1 MRILLINPNTSRAMT
16 AKIADAARG
25 VAGPDVLI
33 EAVCPANGAAAIE
46 SHTDEIA
53 AAAAVIEAITA
64 DLASAD
70 PADAYV
76 IACFGDPGLDAA
88 REVAEVPVVG
98 IAEAAMHLAAVSG
111 RHFGVVTTLS
121 RTLGRAHDLV
131 ARYGMERSCVSL
143 AATGIPVLDL
153 EDTGSEAVS
162 LIERHGAEAAA
173 GGADVIVLGCAGM
186 ADLCTELTARI
197 GVPVV
202 DGVAAAVGMASGMVR
217 MGLGTSKRDEYAK
230 PPRAFVAGLHA
241 PAVSGAGAPVAA
253 GVPGGAG
260 AAVAAGV
267 PVASTEGLGAG
278 SAVRG
283 GKFPPQGADVAPNPH
298 DTVVGSAASTPPP
311 QTADVAVFA

>member
-25 VAGPDVLI
+25 VAGPDVVI
-33 EAVCPANGAAAIE
+33 DAVSPATGAAAIE

-53 AAAAVIEAITA
+53 AAAAVVEMVAA
-64 DLASAD
+64 DRDGSD

-88 REVAEVPVVG
+88 RELVSAPVVG

-131 ARYGMERSCVSL
+131 ARYGMERACVSL

-153 EDTGSEAVS
+153 EDTGSEAVA
-162 LIERHGAEAAA
+162 LIERYGAEAAA

-186 ADLCTELTARI
+186 ADLCADLTARV

-202 DGVAAAVGMASGMVR
+202 DGVAAAVGLASGMVR
-217 MGLGTSKRDEYAK
+217 MGLGTSKRDEYA
-230 PPRAFVAGLHA
+230 PPARAFAG
-241 PAVSGAGAPVAA
+241 GYGTRGENGAA
-253 GVPGGAG
+253 GRADGRGPQVARGVRPALAEPSPRTGPTRSPQ
-260 AAVAAGV
+260 AAD
-267 PVASTEGLGAG
+267 LG
-278 SAVRG
+278 
-283 GKFPPQGADVAPNPH
+283 
-298 DTVVGSAASTPPP
+298 
-311 QTADVAVFA
+311 VFA

>member
-25 VAGPDVLI
+25 VAGPDVRI
-33 EAVCPANGAAAIE
+33 DAVCPGVGAAAIE
-46 SHTDEIA
+46 SHTDEIL
-53 AAAAVIEAITA
+53 AAAAVVELIAA
-64 DLASAD
+64 DRDGAD

-88 REVAEVPVVG
+88 RELVEVPVLG

-131 ARYGMERSCVSL
+131 ARYGMERACVSL

-153 EDTGSEAVS
+153 EDTESLAVET
-162 LIERHGAEAAA
+162 IARYGADAAA

-186 ADLCTELTARI
+186 ADLCAELTSRV

-217 MGLGTSKRDEYAK
+217 MGLGTSKRDEYAT
-230 PPRAFVAGLHA
+230 PPRGFVAGGIGGYDA
-241 PAVSGAGAPVAA
+241 PSRPVAGDP
-253 GVPGGAG
+253 GVQDKRGVSLPQAVGGPGATS
-260 AAVAAGV
+260 VAPGPPTASSPGV
-267 PVASTEGLGAG
+267 PVAAPAGA
-278 SAVRG
+278 
-283 GKFPPQGADVAPNPH
+283 
-298 DTVVGSAASTPPP
+298 TPPP
-311 QTADVAVFA
+311 QPADLGVYA